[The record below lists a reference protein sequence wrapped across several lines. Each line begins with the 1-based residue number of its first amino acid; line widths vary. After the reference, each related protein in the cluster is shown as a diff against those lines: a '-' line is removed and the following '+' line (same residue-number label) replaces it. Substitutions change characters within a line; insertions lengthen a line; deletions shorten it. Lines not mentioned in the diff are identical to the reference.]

1 MKSITLPIASLVGFS
16 ITSPWSTLFSRSLD
30 RRQAGRCGTG
40 FGTVCGRNECCS
52 SAGWCGTGY
61 LYCSAPSCQIE
72 YGPGC
77 DANVRPGGPDTTNV
91 ARPKVGSIPYGQAIY
106 RCNRNGDIALTY
118 DDGPYTYTEDL
129 LNLLQRYNAKATFY
143 ITGRNLGKGA
153 INDPDTPWPGLIRR
167 MVRDGHQI
175 ASHTWSHQRLT
186 TLSRSK
192 FWNQMIYNEIAFADI
207 LGYFPTY
214 MRPPYSASNTTTDAW
229 LNELGYHITYFNL
242 DTEGYLHDS
251 PNMISTS
258 KQIWD
263 NTVEGRSPA
272 TNKWLHIEHDPVY
285 QTVYNLTE
293 YMLRSIRRNNFTAV
307 TVGQCLQDPPSNW
320 YRTVSSSP
328 SPTSTSSS
336 SPTFPATTNGR
347 CGSRHGGAT
356 CRGEPN
362 GETCCSQNGWC
373 GGTSDHCGWLDPLVL
388 LFSFV
393 TNLSIFSLS
402 QSQTFKMQSI
412 ILTSLLATAVSA
424 NFMAHPLMKRDLLAP
439 RATAPAVGGITG
451 ECQTAILDTD
461 PCSFSTP
468 ASLSKDY
475 ASYSSQ
481 ILSWYSKNEDEIKS
495 ALSECPE
502 LSQVVLGD
510 ATTTAEKPEKTS
522 ASGDKTSAESEAST
536 PTSSA
541 AAVETNGAARE
552 GGFIYA
558 AAAVAGVVVAAL

>member
-1 MKSITLPIASLVGFS
+1 MKSFTLLVAFLASFAIASPWPSLV
-16 ITSPWSTLFSRSLD
+16 SRALD
-30 RRQAGRCGTG
+30 KRQAGRCGTG
-40 FGTVCGRNECCS
+40 FGTVCGRSECCS

-77 DANVRPGGPDTTNV
+77 DANVRPSGPDTTNV

-129 LNLLQRYNAKATFY
+129 LDLLQRYNAKATFY

-272 TNKWLHIEHDPVY
+272 TNKWLHIEHDP
-285 QTVYNLTE
+285 
-293 YMLRSIRRNNFTAV
+293 
-307 TVGQCLQDPPSNW
+307 
-320 YRTVSSSP
+320 
-328 SPTSTSSS
+328 
-336 SPTFPATTNGR
+336 
-347 CGSRHGGAT
+347 
-356 CRGEPN
+356 
-362 GETCCSQNGWC
+362 
-373 GGTSDHCGWLDPLVL
+373 
-388 LFSFV
+388 
-393 TNLSIFSLS
+393 
-402 QSQTFKMQSI
+402 
-412 ILTSLLATAVSA
+412 
-424 NFMAHPLMKRDLLAP
+424 
-439 RATAPAVGGITG
+439 
-451 ECQTAILDTD
+451 TD

-502 LSQVVLGD
+502 LSQYATAVPVCATAALGGKGGGSED

-522 ASGDKTSAESEAST
+522 ASSGDKTTAAAGEETSAGGEAST

>member
-16 ITSPWSTLFSRSLD
+16 IASPWSTLFSRSLD

-153 INDPDTPWPGLIRR
+153 INDPDTPWPVLIRR

-328 SPTSTSSS
+328 SPTSRSSS

-373 GGTSDHCGWLDPLVL
+373 GGTSDHCGRGCQPV
-388 LFSFV
+388 FG
-393 TNLSIFSLS
+393 TCRG
-402 QSQTFKMQSI
+402 TPEP
-412 ILTSLLATAVSA
+412 A
-424 NFMAHPLMKRDLLAP
+424 AP
-439 RATAPAVGGITG
+439 GR
-451 ECQTAILDTD
+451 C
-461 PCSFSTP
+461 
-468 ASLSKDY
+468 
-475 ASYSSQ
+475 
-481 ILSWYSKNEDEIKS
+481 
-495 ALSECPE
+495 
-502 LSQVVLGD
+502 
-510 ATTTAEKPEKTS
+510 
-522 ASGDKTSAESEAST
+522 
-536 PTSSA
+536 
-541 AAVETNGAARE
+541 GAAY
-552 GGFIYA
+552 GGA
-558 AAAVAGVVVAAL
+558 RCTESGWGCCSRAGWCGSTSDHCGTGCQSDFGTCN

>member
-1 MKSITLPIASLVGFS
+1 MKSFTLLIAFLASFSIAS
-16 ITSPWSTLFSRSLD
+16 PWPSLFSRALD
-30 RRQAGRCGTG
+30 KRQAGRCGTG
-40 FGTVCGRNECCS
+40 FGTVCGQNECCS

-77 DANVRPGGPDTTNV
+77 DANVRPRGPDTTNV
-91 ARPKVGSIPYGQAIY
+91 ARPKVGGIPYGQAIY

-129 LNLLQRYNAKATFY
+129 LDLLQRYNAKATFY

-153 INDPDTPWPGLIRR
+153 IDDPDTPWPGLIRR

-307 TVGQCLQDPPSNW
+307 TVGQCLQDAPSNW

-328 SPTSTSSS
+328 SPTSTTSS

-362 GETCCSQNGWC
+362 GETCCSQNGC
-373 GGTSDHCGWLDPLVL
+373 GAGEMWSCAWGREVYGEWMGM
-388 LFSFV
+388 LF
-393 TNLSIFSLS
+393 
-402 QSQTFKMQSI
+402 
-412 ILTSLLATAVSA
+412 
-424 NFMAHPLMKRDLLAP
+424 
-439 RATAPAVGGITG
+439 
-451 ECQTAILDTD
+451 
-461 PCSFSTP
+461 
-468 ASLSKDY
+468 
-475 ASYSSQ
+475 
-481 ILSWYSKNEDEIKS
+481 
-495 ALSECPE
+495 
-502 LSQVVLGD
+502 
-510 ATTTAEKPEKTS
+510 
-522 ASGDKTSAESEAST
+522 
-536 PTSSA
+536 
-541 AAVETNGAARE
+541 E
-552 GGFIYA
+552 GGMVWEYE
-558 AAAVAGVVVAAL
+558 

>member
-1 MKSITLPIASLVGFS
+1 MKLITLLIAFLVGFS
-16 ITSPWSTLFSRSLD
+16 IASPWSTLFSRSLD

-77 DANVRPGGPDTTNV
+77 DANIRPGGPDTTNV

-153 INDPDTPWPGLIRR
+153 INDPDTPWPVLIRR

-307 TVGQCLQDPPSNW
+307 TVGQCLQDPRSNW

-328 SPTSTSSS
+328 SPTSTSSP

-373 GGTSDHCGWLDPLVL
+373 GGTSDHCGRGCQPV
-388 LFSFV
+388 FG
-393 TNLSIFSLS
+393 TC
-402 QSQTFKMQSI
+402 
-412 ILTSLLATAVSA
+412 
-424 NFMAHPLMKRDLLAP
+424 RDTPEPAAP
-439 RATAPAVGGITG
+439 GR
-451 ECQTAILDTD
+451 C
-461 PCSFSTP
+461 
-468 ASLSKDY
+468 
-475 ASYSSQ
+475 
-481 ILSWYSKNEDEIKS
+481 
-495 ALSECPE
+495 
-502 LSQVVLGD
+502 
-510 ATTTAEKPEKTS
+510 
-522 ASGDKTSAESEAST
+522 
-536 PTSSA
+536 
-541 AAVETNGAARE
+541 GAAH
-552 GGFIYA
+552 GGA
-558 AAAVAGVVVAAL
+558 RCTESGWGCCSRAGWCGSTSDHCGTGCQSDFGTCN

>member
-1 MKSITLPIASLVGFS
+1 MKSITLLIAFLVGFS
-16 ITSPWSTLFSRSLD
+16 IASPWSTLFSRSLD

-153 INDPDTPWPGLIRR
+153 INDPDTPWPVLIRR

-192 FWNQMIYNEIAFADI
+192 FWNQIIYNEIAFADI

-272 TNKWLHIEHDPVY
+272 TNKWLHIQHDPVY

-336 SPTFPATTNGR
+336 SPTFPATANGR

-373 GGTSDHCGWLDPLVL
+373 GGTSDHCGRGCQPV
-388 LFSFV
+388 FG
-393 TNLSIFSLS
+393 TCRG
-402 QSQTFKMQSI
+402 TPEP
-412 ILTSLLATAVSA
+412 A
-424 NFMAHPLMKRDLLAP
+424 AP
-439 RATAPAVGGITG
+439 GR
-451 ECQTAILDTD
+451 C
-461 PCSFSTP
+461 
-468 ASLSKDY
+468 
-475 ASYSSQ
+475 
-481 ILSWYSKNEDEIKS
+481 
-495 ALSECPE
+495 
-502 LSQVVLGD
+502 
-510 ATTTAEKPEKTS
+510 
-522 ASGDKTSAESEAST
+522 
-536 PTSSA
+536 
-541 AAVETNGAARE
+541 GAAY
-552 GGFIYA
+552 GGA
-558 AAAVAGVVVAAL
+558 RCTESGWGCCSRAGWCGSTSDHCGTGCQSDFGTCN

>member
-16 ITSPWSTLFSRSLD
+16 IASPWSTLFSRSLD

-77 DANVRPGGPDTTNV
+77 DANVRPGGPDTTNA

-153 INDPDTPWPGLIRR
+153 INDPDTPWPGLIWR

-336 SPTFPATTNGR
+336 SPTFPATANGR

-373 GGTSDHCGWLDPLVL
+373 GGTSDHCGRGCQPVFGTCRGTPEPAAPGRCGAAILSHSIRILHSTAIDGQTQLDVNTLHTKTHAKPSAPDNTQALIDAKT
-388 LFSFV
+388 FV
-393 TNLSIFSLS
+393 T
-402 QSQTFKMQSI
+402 
-412 ILTSLLATAVSA
+412 
-424 NFMAHPLMKRDLLAP
+424 PEY
-439 RATAPAVGGITG
+439 AVGLIRDWITAHG
-451 ECQTAILDTD
+451 
-461 PCSFSTP
+461 P
-468 ASLSKDY
+468 
-475 ASYSSQ
+475 
-481 ILSWYSKNEDEIKS
+481 
-495 ALSECPE
+495 
-502 LSQVVLGD
+502 
-510 ATTTAEKPEKTS
+510 
-522 ASGDKTSAESEAST
+522 
-536 PTSSA
+536 
-541 AAVETNGAARE
+541 
-552 GGFIYA
+552 
-558 AAAVAGVVVAAL
+558 

>member
-1 MKSITLPIASLVGFS
+1 MKSFTLLIAFLASFAIAS
-16 ITSPWSTLFSRSLD
+16 PWPSLFSRALD
-30 RRQAGRCGTG
+30 KRQAGRCGTG
-40 FGTVCGRNECCS
+40 FGTVCGANECCS

-77 DANVRPGGPDTTNV
+77 DANVRPSGPDTTNV

-129 LNLLQRYNAKATFY
+129 LDLLQRYNAKATFY

-214 MRPPYSASNTTTDAW
+214 MRPPYSASNSTTDAW
-229 LNELGYHITYFNL
+229 LNELGYHVTYFNL

-307 TVGQCLQDPPSNW
+307 TTGAAVHDTAARHVEANPTARRAVR
-320 YRTVSSSP
+320 RT
-328 SPTSTSSS
+328 
-336 SPTFPATTNGR
+336 
-347 CGSRHGGAT
+347 GGAAGRAIT
-356 CRGEPN
+356 AGEDVSLCSGRVAIRRSLRRRGDVELRT
-362 GETCCSQNGWC
+362 GARGVRRVD
-373 GGTSDHCGWLDPLVL
+373 GDAVRGRDGVG
-388 LFSFV
+388 V
-393 TNLSIFSLS
+393 RV
-402 QSQTFKMQSI
+402 I
-412 ILTSLLATAVSA
+412 IVGRAV
-424 NFMAHPLMKRDLLAP
+424 R
-439 RATAPAVGGITG
+439 
-451 ECQTAILDTD
+451 
-461 PCSFSTP
+461 
-468 ASLSKDY
+468 
-475 ASYSSQ
+475 
-481 ILSWYSKNEDEIKS
+481 
-495 ALSECPE
+495 
-502 LSQVVLGD
+502 VVLGRAID
-510 ATTTAEKPEKTS
+510 L
-522 ASGDKTSAESEAST
+522 SGA
-536 PTSSA
+536 
-541 AAVETNGAARE
+541 
-552 GGFIYA
+552 
-558 AAAVAGVVVAAL
+558 